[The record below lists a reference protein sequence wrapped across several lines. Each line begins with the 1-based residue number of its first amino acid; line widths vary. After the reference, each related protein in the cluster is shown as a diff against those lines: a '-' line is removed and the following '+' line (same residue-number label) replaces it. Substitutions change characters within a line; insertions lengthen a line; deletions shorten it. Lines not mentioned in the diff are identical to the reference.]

1 MGTTQHLAFPC
12 AHETV
17 GQKQGLGDL
26 NGNFTSLGNTQ
37 PLQSG
42 ALTSSEVHTERACP
56 QQAWVEE
63 GPRAPPLAAE
73 PEEESLP
80 SDVMRW

>member
-1 MGTTQHLAFPC
+1 MGTTQHLAFPF

-17 GQKQGLGDL
+17 GQKEGLGDL

-42 ALTSSEVHTERACP
+42 ALSSSEVHTEWACP
-56 QQAWVEE
+56 QQAWVQEE
-63 GPRAPPLAAE
+63 LRAPPLAAE
-73 PEEESLP
+73 LEESLP
-80 SDVMRW
+80 SVVMRW